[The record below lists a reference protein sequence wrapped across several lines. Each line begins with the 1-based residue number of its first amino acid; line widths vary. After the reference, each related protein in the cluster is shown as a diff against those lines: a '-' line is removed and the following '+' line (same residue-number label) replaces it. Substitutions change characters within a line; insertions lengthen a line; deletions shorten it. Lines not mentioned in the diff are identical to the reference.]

1 MCVKCGINSC
11 GCSGKT
17 TVDTPSGNVVWDG
30 TAITCATDSSIDIEA
45 GEKLNSILDKI
56 LKSICKDSVLPYS
69 FNSQNAVA
77 LNAIG
82 LVHTSDPVPE
92 TGTYLVRAVIEVSSN
107 VGVGQLTSA
116 QFELKKNGTTG
127 LSLYDGKYF
136 NSTEPTDWKTIVL
149 EGSVALTALNT
160 VSIDCTAYA
169 NTGGAAFTKHSLY
182 VQKLG

>member
-56 LKSICKDSVLPYS
+56 LKGICKDSVLPYS

-82 LVHTSDPVPE
+82 LIHTSDPVPE

-107 VGVGQLTSA
+107 VGVGQLTNA
-116 QFELKKNGTTG
+116 QFVLKKNGTTG
-127 LSLYDGKYF
+127 LNLYSANYF

-149 EGSVALTALNT
+149 EGSVALTALDT
-160 VSIDCTAYA
+160 VSIDCTAYS
-169 NTGGAAFTKHSLY
+169 NTGGASFTKHSLY